1 MVCVLLCRFN
11 ETMTFEHRDPLLN
24 AHSSAEESSEPRSRK
39 STYHGL
45 NYAEHDSRYGRLPE
59 PALSWQNRCE
69 RLSSRLTSRNL
80 AQWLQRRFPVFDVF
94 RTYRFRKFVIGDII
108 AGLSVGIVN
117 IPQSLG
123 YARLADVPVILGLY
137 TSVFPVFVYFI
148 FGSSRHVSIGTMAL
162 SCLVIAEAVKSHGFQ
177 QPAFSL
183 NETSAYD
190 EVISDFTLEELHA
203 ISVAVSVSFLAGIF
217 LILMSIFHLG
227 FIVSYMAEPFIS
239 GYLGAN
245 CVRILTHQV
254 RDMLG
259 IAPTKGYAGPGE
271 YFYTLSAMLYRLP
284 SANLLQILISVLCI
298 ATLVLVKKCINER
311 FASRMKFPIPVDIIV
326 VIIFT
331 LASHFGQLEEKF
343 GVKVLKTVPKG
354 IPAMTIPSV
363 EIMWNCIYD
372 SFMLGIVSYMMV
384 GMMAKLFSQRHN
396 YPVDHN
402 QELLANGLSAVFGAF
417 FCSFT
422 PSTSPARCFLME
434 STGGRTQVA
443 YVISALLA
451 LLTMLVIAPLFESLP
466 VCVLSCII
474 FVACMPLFPHLI
486 AFLGYLKTDRYD
498 LAIWL
503 FTTVSTL
510 MFSVDTSLLIGMVFS
525 LILMHFRMQ
534 RPATCEL
541 SINEDDMIFLNKKR
555 YSKCAV
561 KEGMTLFRFEAPI
574 YFATLDVFKERLSK
588 TTISLAYLKSRSIDN
603 GSQMIPLPTV
613 IVDNTDIPLQLVEN
627 EGSPSEA
634 VIQNELNHLEMNSS
648 AIESRDGVPF
658 SSPPDQDNHINKD
671 VTPALQAE
679 KPLPTSIVVDCSAVP
694 FVDTS
699 GAKLLAH
706 LHSEYSNFNIRFLLA
721 NCCGNVIKQLKRIDQ
736 CKNLVSDSVFPSI
749 QDVIV
754 AVNDSI

>member
-1 MVCVLLCRFN
+1 M
-11 ETMTFEHRDPLLN
+11 
-24 AHSSAEESSEPRSRK
+24 
-39 STYHGL
+39 
-45 NYAEHDSRYGRLPE
+45 
-59 PALSWQNRCE
+59 
-69 RLSSRLTSRNL
+69 
-80 AQWLQRRFPVFDVF
+80 
-94 RTYRFRKFVIGDII
+94 

-177 QPAFSL
+177 QPVFSL
-183 NETSAYD
+183 NETSVSN
-190 EVISDFTLEELHA
+190 EFMSDFTLEELHT

-259 IAPTKGYAGPGE
+259 IAPAKGYAGPGE
-271 YFYTLSAMLYRLP
+271 YFYALSAMLYHLP
-284 SANLLQILISVLCI
+284 SANLLQILMSVLCI

-311 FASRMKFPIPVDIIV
+311 FASIIKFPVPVDIIIV
-326 VIIFT
+326 VIFT
-331 LASHFGQLEEKF
+331 LASHFGRLEEKF

-363 EIMWNCIYD
+363 KIMWSCVYD

-384 GMMAKLFSQRHN
+384 GMMAKLFGQRHN
-396 YPVDHN
+396 YPVDNN

-417 FCSFT
+417 FGSLA

-434 STGGRTQVA
+434 ATGGRTQVA

-486 AFLGYLKTDRYD
+486 AFLGYSKTDRYD

-503 FTTVSTL
+503 FTTVTTL
-510 MFSVDTSLLIGMVFS
+510 IFSVDTSLLLGMGFS
-525 LILMHFRMQ
+525 LVLMHFRMQ

-541 SINEDDMIFLNKKR
+541 SINEDDMIFLDKKS

-561 KEGMTLFRFEAPI
+561 KDRMAIFRFEAPI
-574 YFATLDVFKERLSK
+574 YFATLDVFKERLFR
-588 TTISLAYLKSRSIDN
+588 TTISLAYLKSQSVDD

-613 IVDNTDIPLQLVEN
+613 VIDDTGVLLQLVKD

-634 VIQNELNHLEMNSS
+634 VIQNELNHSELNSS
-648 AIESRDGVPF
+648 AVESRDGVGFASLPNR
-658 SSPPDQDNHINKD
+658 DNLIDKD
-671 VTPALQAE
+671 VVPDLQA
-679 KPLPTSIVVDCSAVP
+679 KRQLPTSIVVDCSAVP

-706 LHSEYSNFNIRFLLA
+706 LHGEYSNFNIRFLLA
-721 NCCGNVIKQLKRIDQ
+721 NCCSDVIKQLKCIDQ
-736 CKNLVSDSVFPSI
+736 CKSLVSDSVFPSI

-754 AVNDSI
+754 AVGDGV